1 MAQNPV
7 KVGSRSRL
15 RREAEARVSLP
26 KRAAEPTGK
35 NDALRLLHELEVHRI
50 ELEMQNEELRR
61 AQHELEDS
69 RDRYWA
75 LYDQAPVGYLTLDA
89 GGYILEANLTAAS
102 MLDLERGSMIGL
114 PLASFMTP
122 ADARVFERHRQEVF
136 RREIKQGCDVWIR
149 RRAGAAFPAH
159 FDSIAWTK
167 PGRGP
172 AGTGP
177 TVCRTVLFDLS
188 ELRETQEAL
197 RTQKWHTQTLLDTAA
212 DAIVNTDDQGGIESI
227 NAAAERLF
235 GYADSDVR
243 ARSIR
248 LLMPDP
254 TLEAHVGQPSRETTG
269 VKKDGT
275 ICPLE
280 ISVGEWRDQGARK
293 LTAII
298 RDVSARKRA
307 EQQLIES
314 ETRFR
319 QIAEYVEDVFY
330 VRERSGL
337 LSYVSPGYERI
348 WGRPVASLAG
358 NPAAWLDTID
368 PGDQQRV
375 ADAWARMRDGEPF
388 SEIYR
393 IWRPDGTKR
402 WVHSRGFAVQGLDGE
417 HLRNVGVVRDITIE
431 RQLEEDLRHS
441 QKMEAVGT
449 LASGM
454 AHNLRNVLQAVL
466 AFIHVAQKSGH
477 DRERAANALAR
488 AFATAKRGST
498 LTDQLMAF
506 SRKEETNA
514 KPVPVDAAVREAG
527 ELLQSLVGGPV
538 VVKLDCRAPN
548 AVIMSEPMVLEQI
561 LLNLGTN
568 ARDAM
573 PTGGFLTIS
582 TEEAVLDE
590 QAAQT
595 HGVAKGPHAKVIVRD
610 TGSGMSAATRAR
622 IFEPFF
628 TTKEVGK
635 GTGLGLSTVFALT
648 RQAGGRIEVDSQIG
662 KGTTFTVSFPSV
674 QGQT

>member
-15 RREAEARVSLP
+15 RRAAEAQVSMP
-26 KRAAEPTGK
+26 SRAAEPKGES
-35 NDALRLLHELEVHRI
+35 DALRLLHELEVHRI
-50 ELEMQNEELRR
+50 ELEMQNEELRH

-75 LYDQAPVGYLTLDA
+75 LYDEAPVGYLTLDA
-89 GGYILEANLTAAS
+89 GGYILEANLTAAA
-102 MLDLERGSMIGL
+102 MLGLERGSMIGL

-122 ADARVFERHRQEVF
+122 ADAQVFERHRQEVF

-149 RRAGAAFPAH
+149 RRDGAAFPAH
-159 FDSIAWTK
+159 FDSVAWTK
-167 PGRGP
+167 HGHGP
-172 AGTGP
+172 AGTGA
-177 TVCRTVLFDLS
+177 TVCRTALFDLS

-197 RTQKWHTQTLLDTAA
+197 RTQRGHTQTLLDTAA
-212 DAIVNTDDQGGIESI
+212 DAIVNTDDQGVVESI

-243 ARSIR
+243 GRSIR
-248 LLMPDP
+248 MLMPDP
-254 TLEAHVGQPSRETTG
+254 TLEAQVGVPSRETTG
-269 VKKDGT
+269 IKKDGT
-275 ICPLE
+275 TCPLE

-298 RDVSARKRA
+298 RDIGARKQAQR
-307 EQQLIES
+307 QLIES

-319 QIAEYVEDVFY
+319 QIAEHVEDVFY

-348 WGRPVASLAG
+348 WGRPVADLAG
-358 NPAAWLDTID
+358 NPDGWLDTID

-375 ADAWARMRDGEPF
+375 TGAWARMRDGEPF

-402 WVHSRGFAVQGLDGE
+402 WVHSRGFAVLGSDGE

-431 RQLEEDLRHS
+431 RKLEEDLRHS

-466 AFIHVAQKSGH
+466 SFIHVAQKSGH
-477 DRERAANALAR
+477 DSERAANALAR

-506 SRKEETNA
+506 SRKEETDA
-514 KPVPVDAAVREAG
+514 KPVPIDAAVREAG

-548 AVIMSEPMVLEQI
+548 AVIMSEPMLIEQI

-582 TEEAVLDE
+582 TEEAILDE

-595 HGVAKGPHAKVIVRD
+595 HGLAKGPHAKVIVRD
-610 TGSGMSAATRAR
+610 TGLGMSAATKAR

-635 GTGLGLSTVFALT
+635 GTGLGLATVFAMT
-648 RQAGGRIEVDSQIG
+648 RRAGGRIEVDSQIG
-662 KGTTFTVSFPSV
+662 EGTTFTVSFPSV
-674 QGQT
+674 QT